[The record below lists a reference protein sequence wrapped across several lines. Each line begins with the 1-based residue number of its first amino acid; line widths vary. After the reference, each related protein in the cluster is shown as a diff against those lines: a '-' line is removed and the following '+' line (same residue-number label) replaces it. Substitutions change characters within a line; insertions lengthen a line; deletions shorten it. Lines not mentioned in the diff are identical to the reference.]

1 VLTDRSI
8 QAARNG
14 GYTTAV
20 AFPRGNIFS
29 GQGSVIN
36 LAGERPGQMV
46 IADSVGQ
53 LISLRTTG
61 RGFPGSL
68 LGSIAYVRQIY
79 LDADH
84 YKLAKSIYD
93 KHPEGLPRPSY
104 DRALEGVIESSLVLL
119 PAGNVV
125 EIERMVALAEELKLK
140 AVLYGVPEAWRA
152 AELLKRAN
160 MPVLVS
166 LKYPEKARDAD
177 PALDEPIRVL
187 QLRGKAPS
195 TAGALAQAG
204 VKFAF
209 YSDGLASPR
218 DLMRA
223 VKKAIDAGLN
233 SNDAIRALTLAPAE
247 IYGVGNRIGSIDKGK
262 IANLVVTD
270 GDLFA
275 EKTKTRY
282 VFVDGNKF
290 EPLPEEPAA
299 RPGRGAA
306 Q

>member
-1 VLTDRSI
+1 
-8 QAARNG
+8 
-14 GYTTAV
+14 
-20 AFPRGNIFS
+20 
-29 GQGSVIN
+29 
-36 LAGERPGQMV
+36 
-46 IADSVGQ
+46 
-53 LISLRTTG
+53 
-61 RGFPGSL
+61 
-68 LGSIAYVRQIY
+68 
-79 LDADH
+79 
-84 YKLAKSIYD
+84 
-93 KHPEGLPRPSY
+93 
-104 DRALEGVIESSLVLL
+104 
-119 PAGNVV
+119 
-125 EIERMVALAEELKLK
+125 
-140 AVLYGVPEAWRA
+140 
-152 AELLKRAN
+152 LKRAN

-187 QLRGKAPS
+187 ELREKAPS
-195 TAGALAQAG
+195 TAGALAHAG

-209 YSDGLASPR
+209 YSDGLTSPR

-233 SNDAIRALTLAPAE
+233 PNDAIRAMTLAPAE

-282 VFVDGNKF
+282 VFVDGAKF
-290 EPLPEEPAA
+290 EPLPEEPPA
-299 RPGRGAA
+299 RPGRGPA